1 MQQDITFTMEID
13 GAPCQCTVLFTFYS
27 DITKAHY
34 MLYTPD
40 DPAGPAQVRLIA
52 ARYQPEDLSKLES
65 LRDDTD
71 RAIVQSFIEYV
82 SSHSAERL
90 RATAGRSRRKTTVF
104 VILQTCERA
113 GAGHYAIYK

>member
-40 DPAGPAQVRLIA
+40 DPAGTVQVRLIA

-82 SSHSAERL
+82 SSYSAEEIERDC
-90 RATAGRSRRKTTVF
+90 RSVEEEDDGIRDITD
-104 VILQTCERA
+104 L
-113 GAGHYAIYK
+113 

>member
-1 MQQDITFTMEID
+1 
-13 GAPCQCTVLFTFYS
+13 
-27 DITKAHY
+27 

-82 SSHSAERL
+82 SSHSAEEIARDC
-90 RATAGRSRRKTTVF
+90 RSVEEEDDGIRDITD
-104 VILQTCERA
+104 L
-113 GAGHYAIYK
+113 

>member
-71 RAIVQSFIEYV
+71 RVIVQSFIEYV
-82 SSHSAERL
+82 SSHSAEEIERDC
-90 RATAGRSRRKTTVF
+90 RSVEEEDDGIRDITD
-104 VILQTCERA
+104 L
-113 GAGHYAIYK
+113 

>member
-40 DPAGPAQVRLIA
+40 DPAGPAQVRPAISRRTYPSWNPCGMIQTA
-52 ARYQPEDLSKLES
+52 PLSRALLNMS
-65 LRDDTD
+65 LPTAPR
-71 RAIVQSFIEYV
+71 
-82 SSHSAERL
+82 RL

>member
-40 DPAGPAQVRLIA
+40 DPAGPALGG
-52 ARYQPEDLSKLES
+52 L
-65 LRDDTD
+65 LRQGRVHGGQR
-71 RAIVQSFIEYV
+71 RA
-82 SSHSAERL
+82 H
-90 RATAGRSRRKTTVF
+90 G
-104 VILQTCERA
+104 
-113 GAGHYAIYK
+113 GG